1 MRLCLLAV
9 PLALSLMAANS
20 VEGTTIN
27 YVRDEG
33 HDFKTLIKNAKG
45 NFVLNSPDPGS
56 VYILLLHMHV
66 LC

>member
-9 PLALSLMAANS
+9 SLALCLLAAYN
-20 VEGTTIN
+20 VKGTSIN

-33 HDFKTLIKNAKG
+33 HDFMTLIKGAKG
-45 NFVLNSPDPGS
+45 NFVINSPDPGS

>member
-1 MRLCLLAV
+1 MGLCLLV
-9 PLALSLMAANS
+9 VTLALCLLAANS

-45 NFVLNSPDPGS
+45 NFDKNSIQS
-56 VYILLLHMHV
+56 WLRLHV
-66 LC
+66 LLASVCS